1 MFGRFRVVGMNG
13 VQLRGLHAMA
23 VAGRGA
29 AGAAV
34 QPLLWNQGTAT
45 AVSSTTTIPSLPPS
59 SSLQESITSTLSLFF
74 VSFLFTY
81 TLEKNSESMYA
92 VSGNFILTSRPPFCA
107 PFYCTLPLLPK
118 QIDVNLHVWF

>member
-59 SSLQESITSTLSLFF
+59 SSLQESTLQHCLSFSSPFFSL
-74 VSFLFTY
+74 
-81 TLEKNSESMYA
+81 KH
-92 VSGNFILTSRPPFCA
+92 SREEFGI
-107 PFYCTLPLLPK
+107 Y
-118 QIDVNLHVWF
+118 VRRVW